1 MKTTF
6 IAGFHLSTAAQS
18 TAGTSPSAQPANAAN
33 MGKRSSL
40 LSEVTIDMVGNNRK
54 NGGSGGG
61 GNKGFSRIARLVGSG
76 GSGAYPSAS
85 SEDRTQDSKDE

>member
-1 MKTTF
+1 VKTTF
-6 IAGFHLSTAAQS
+6 IAGFHLTTAAQS

-54 NGGSGGG
+54 NGG

-76 GSGAYPSAS
+76 SGTYPSAS

>member
-18 TAGTSPSAQPANAAN
+18 TAGTSPSAMPANAAN

-54 NGGSGGG
+54 NGGGSG

-76 GSGAYPSAS
+76 GSGTYPSAS

>member
-1 MKTTF
+1 VKTTF
-6 IAGFHLSTAAQS
+6 ITGFHLSTAAQS

-54 NGGSGGG
+54 NGGGGG

-76 GSGAYPSAS
+76 SGTYPSAS

>member
-54 NGGSGGG
+54 NGGGG

-76 GSGAYPSAS
+76 SGTYPSAS